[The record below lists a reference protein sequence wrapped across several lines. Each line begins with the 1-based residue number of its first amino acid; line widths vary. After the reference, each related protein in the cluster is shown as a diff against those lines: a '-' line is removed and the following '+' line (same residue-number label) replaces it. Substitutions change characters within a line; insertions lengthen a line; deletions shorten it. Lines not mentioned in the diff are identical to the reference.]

1 MNILVVGASK
11 GLGRAFIEGLGN
23 AGDTLIGV
31 SRTRPQGLM
40 AGAERSVRWIE
51 ADLMNPAK
59 AAQEIEK
66 AVKADGLDTLI
77 YNLGIWEEFAFDS
90 AYDFVESADDEVQA
104 IVNCNITSTILL
116 IKRLLPLLLKSPHPR
131 IILTGSTSG
140 LPQSGRTEVA
150 FGASKF
156 ALRGI
161 AETLREGY
169 REQRLAVTCLNLG
182 YLNTEDLLS
191 TPINVAAQRGEGHLI
206 PVHDVVEV
214 VRMILSLSPA
224 SYVRELTL
232 PAILDERF

>member
-23 AGDTLIGV
+23 AGDTLIGI
-31 SRTRPQGLM
+31 SRTRPEGLM
-40 AGAERSVRWIE
+40 ADAERSVRWIE
-51 ADLMNPAK
+51 ADLMNPAE

-77 YNLGIWEEFAFDS
+77 YNLGIWEEFAFDT
-90 AYDFVESADDEVQA
+90 AYDFVDSADDEVQA
-104 IVNCNITSTILL
+104 IVSCNITSTLLL
-116 IKRLLPLLLKSPHPR
+116 IKRLLPLLLKSAHPR

-140 LPQSGRTEVA
+140 LPQSGRPEVA

-169 REQRLAVTCLNLG
+169 RDQRLAVTCLNLG
-182 YLNTEDLLS
+182 YLNTEDPLR
-191 TPINVAAQRGEGHLI
+191 TPINFAAQRGEGHLI
-206 PVHDVVEV
+206 PVHDVVQV
-214 VRMILSLSPA
+214 VRMILSLSSS